1 MKQKERST
9 MSWLAEFA
17 GEKKSLY
24 LASVILA
31 IIGVACSIVPYII
44 MGDMVAKL
52 VGGNRDGQFYL
63 RDGIIMAVFWI
74 GRVTFHGISTSCSH
88 KATFHVLATIRKRLC
103 DKLAKVPLGRV
114 KDTPS
119 GSLKN
124 IMVERVDSIET
135 TLAHVLPEFTANL
148 MAPLAVLI
156 YLLIIDWRMGLV
168 SLVTLVL
175 GLFAYMGMMLGYEES
190 YQNTVNKTK
199 ILNDTAVE
207 YINGI
212 EVIKAFGK
220 AQKSYEK
227 FEVAAK
233 EGADCY
239 VEWMRRCNVFF
250 CIAMVLAPCTSLA
263 VVPVGGMF
271 YMNGSLTFA
280 ELVMC
285 LILSLGLF
293 SPIITAMS
301 YGDAIARVGTIVGEV
316 VGILSWEE
324 MERPANAQEVVKDYS
339 VTLNNVKFGYKEKQ
353 VLHGV
358 NLQIKEGTVNALV
371 GPSGSGKSTIAKL
384 IASLWDIKE
393 GSIEIGGVDIRN
405 LPLEEYNR
413 KVAYV
418 SQDNYLFDDTIRENI
433 RMGNLNATDAQVE
446 EVAKKSGC
454 HDFIMGLEHGYDTVV
469 GSAGGHLSGGERQ
482 RISIARAM
490 LKDAPI
496 VILDEATAYTDP
508 ENEAV
513 IQSSVAKL
521 VQGKTLIVIA
531 HRLSTIADA
540 DRIFVVEDGRIA
552 EEGTHEQLLENGKLY
567 SKMWKSHI
575 GVKDMGGEAY
585 ALPAHGLFQ
594 SEQPWAD
601 NKRHNKYH
609 GATCRRCHKSRDAD
623 KPGNA
628 DNTCYYCYGSLL

>member
-1 MKQKERST
+1 MKQKEKST
-9 MSWLAEFA
+9 VSWLAEFA

-24 LASVILA
+24 LASLIFA
-31 IIGVACSIVPYII
+31 IIGVVCSIVPYVI
-44 MGDMVAKL
+44 MGDMVAEL
-52 VGGNRDGQFYL
+52 IGGNRNWQFYL
-63 RDGIIMAVFWI
+63 KNGIIMATFWV

-88 KATFHVLATIRKRLC
+88 IATFHVLATIRKKLC

-135 TLAHVLPEFTANL
+135 TLAHVLPEFTANFL
-148 MAPLAVLI
+148 APLAVFV
-156 YLLIIDWRMGLV
+156 YLFIIDWRMALV
-168 SLVTLVL
+168 SLITLVM
-175 GLFAYMGMMLGYEES
+175 GFFAYMGMMVGYEVS
-190 YQNTVNKTK
+190 YQNTVEKTK

-220 AQKSYEK
+220 TQSSYEK
-227 FEVAAK
+227 FEVAAR

-250 CIAMVLAPCTSLA
+250 CIAMVLMPCTTLA
-263 VVPVGGMF
+263 VLPIGGIF
-271 YMNGSLTFA
+271 LMNGSLVLSDFI
-280 ELVMC
+280 MC
-285 LILSLGLF
+285 LILSLGLV
-293 SPIITAMS
+293 SPLIIVMS
-301 YGDAIARVGTIVGEV
+301 HTDNLAKMGTIVGEV
-316 VGILSWEE
+316 TSILSWEE
-324 MERPANAQEVVKDYS
+324 LKRPMKAKKKMQDYS
-339 VTLNNVKFGYKEKQ
+339 ISLTNVTFGYHEKE
-353 VLHGV
+353 VLHGIDMD
-358 NLQIKEGTVNALV
+358 IKEGTVTALV

-384 IASLWDIKE
+384 IASMWDVQS
-393 GSIEIGGVDIRN
+393 GSVEIGGVNIRN

-418 SQDNYLFDDTIRENI
+418 SQDNYLFDNTIRENI
-433 RMGNLNATDAQVE
+433 RMGDLNATDTQVE
-446 EVAKKSGC
+446 EAAKKCGC
-454 HDFIMGLEHGYDTVV
+454 HEFIMKLEKGYDTVA

-508 ENEAV
+508 ENEAI

-540 DRIFVVEDGRIA
+540 DQIFVIKNGKVTEA
-552 EEGTHEQLLENGKLY
+552 GTHEKLLAQGGIY
-567 SKMWKSHI
+567 SKMWQSHI
-575 GVKDMGGEAY
+575 SVKQQENNRLVKEGVVY
-585 ALPAHGLFQ
+585 A
-594 SEQPWAD
+594 
-601 NKRHNKYH
+601 
-609 GATCRRCHKSRDAD
+609 
-623 KPGNA
+623 
-628 DNTCYYCYGSLL
+628 

>member
-1 MKQKERST
+1 MTE
-9 MSWLAEFA
+9 L
-17 GEKKSLY
+17 
-24 LASVILA
+24 I
-31 IIGVACSIVPYII
+31 
-44 MGDMVAKL
+44 D
-52 VGGNRDGQFYL
+52 GNHDWQFYL
-63 RDGIIMAVFWI
+63 KDGIIMAVFWV
-74 GRVTFHGISTSCSH
+74 GRVVFHGISTSCSH
-88 KATFHVLATIRKRLC
+88 KATFHVLANIRKRLC
-103 DKLAKVPLGRV
+103 DKLARVPLGRV

-135 TLAHVLPEFTANL
+135 SLAHVLPEFTANL
-148 MAPLAVLI
+148 LAPLAVFV
-156 YLLIIDWRMGLV
+156 YLLIIDWRMALV
-168 SLVTLVL
+168 SLITLVIGFL
-175 GLFAYMGMMLGYEES
+175 AYMGMMIGFEEN
-190 YQNTVNKTK
+190 YQNTVDKTK
-199 ILNDTAVE
+199 VLNDTAVE

-220 AQKSYEK
+220 TQSSYEK

-250 CIAMVLAPCTSLA
+250 SIAMVLMPCTTLA
-263 VVPVGGMF
+263 VLPIGGIFM
-271 YMNGSLTFA
+271 MNGSLAFA
-280 ELVMC
+280 DFVMC
-285 LILSLGLF
+285 LILSLGLV
-293 SPIITAMS
+293 SPLIVVMS
-301 YGDAIARVGTIVGEV
+301 HTDNMAKVGTIVGEV
-316 VGILSWEE
+316 TGILSWEE
-324 MERPANAQEVVKDYS
+324 LNRPAEDRGKIKDYS
-339 VTLNNVKFGYKEKQ
+339 ITLTGVTFGYHEKE
-353 VLHGV
+353 VLHGIDMD
-358 NLQIKEGTVNALV
+358 IKEGTVTALV

-384 IASLWDIKE
+384 IASMWDVNN
-393 GSIEIGGVDIRN
+393 GSIRIGGVEIRD
-405 LPLEEYNR
+405 LSLEEYNR

-433 RMGNLNATDAQVE
+433 RMGNRDATDAEVE

-508 ENEAV
+508 ENEAI

-540 DRIFVVEDGRIA
+540 DQIFVIKDGRVA
-552 EEGTHEQLLENGKLY
+552 ESGTHHQLLKQGEIY
-567 SKMWKSHI
+567 PKMWQSHI
-575 GVKDMGGEAY
+575 SVKNEETRETGKEGVAY
-585 ALPAHGLFQ
+585 A
-594 SEQPWAD
+594 
-601 NKRHNKYH
+601 
-609 GATCRRCHKSRDAD
+609 
-623 KPGNA
+623 
-628 DNTCYYCYGSLL
+628 

>member
-1 MKQKERST
+1 MKQKERGT
-9 MSWLAEFA
+9 VSWLAWFA

-24 LASVILA
+24 AASVVMAVL
-31 IIGVACSIVPYII
+31 GVACSIIPYVIV
-44 MGDMVAKL
+44 GDIVAKL
-52 VGGNRDGQFYL
+52 ISGNRDWQFYL
-63 RDGIIMAVFWI
+63 KDGIIMAIFWI
-74 GRVTFHGISTSCSH
+74 GRVIFHGISTTCSH
-88 KATFHVLATIRKRLC
+88 KATFYVLAAIRKRLC

-148 MAPLAVLI
+148 LAPPAVFI
-156 YLLIIDWRMGLV
+156 FLLIIDWRMALV
-168 SLVTLVL
+168 SLITLVI
-175 GLFAYMGMMLGYEES
+175 GMISFMGEMIGYEES
-190 YQNTVNKTK
+190 YQNAVNKTK

-250 CIAMVLAPCTSLA
+250 CIAMVLAPCTALA
-263 VVPVGGMF
+263 VVPIGGIF
-271 YMNGSLTFA
+271 LMNGSLAFA
-280 ELVMC
+280 DLVMC
-285 LILSLGLF
+285 LILSLGLV
-293 SPIITAMS
+293 SPIITVMS
-301 YGDAIARVGTIVGEV
+301 YMDDLARVGTIVGEV
-316 VGILSWEE
+316 AGILSWEE
-324 MERPANAQEVVKDYS
+324 LERPAHDKERTKDYS
-339 VTLNNVKFGYKEKQ
+339 ISLSEVTFGYHEKE

-358 NLQIKEGTVNALV
+358 NMQIREGTVNALV

-384 IASLWDIKE
+384 IASLWDVKG
-393 GSIEIGGVDIRN
+393 GSIKIGGVDIRD
-405 LPLEEYNR
+405 LSLEEYNR

-433 RMGNLNATDAQVE
+433 RMGNVSATDEEVE
-446 EVAKKSGC
+446 EAAKKCGC
-454 HDFIMGLEHGYDTVV
+454 HEFIMGLTNGYDTIV
-469 GSAGGHLSGGERQ
+469 GGAGGHLSGGERQ

-490 LKDAPI
+490 LKNAPI

-508 ENEAV
+508 ENEAI
-513 IQSSVAKL
+513 IQSSVARL
-521 VQGKTLIVIA
+521 VKGKTLIVIA

-540 DRIFVVEDGRIA
+540 DKIFVIQDGRVD
-552 EEGTHEQLLENGKLY
+552 EEGTHTQLLEKGTVY
-567 SKMWKSHI
+567 SEMWQSHI
-575 GVKDMGGEAY
+575 SVKNAEATAQEREGVVY
-585 ALPAHGLFQ
+585 A
-594 SEQPWAD
+594 
-601 NKRHNKYH
+601 
-609 GATCRRCHKSRDAD
+609 
-623 KPGNA
+623 
-628 DNTCYYCYGSLL
+628 